1 MCTHFS
7 TRLHSWT
14 RKDVDEGVQR
24 PGPTPAKQLVRAAPL
39 PQQSGDDYGRRI
51 YGPRIAL
58 VCNEMSYACVTHT
71 THHTPPPPTLH
82 NPKPTHTY
90 ACCGALLIEEFTQLA
105 GVFQRKSG
113 ESRREKGEVGEN
125 MTRPAQTRLSQARQ
139 GRAYANLSQPSP
151 LK

>member
-51 YGPRIAL
+51 YGPHTAL

-71 THHTPPPPTLH
+71 THIPRHAHPPLHAKASGAGSGREVHGVVERRSAQRPSVDGLALPYRCAHCRALHFCAPWICKHRHTRT
-82 NPKPTHTY
+82 
-90 ACCGALLIEEFTQLA
+90 G
-105 GVFQRKSG
+105 
-113 ESRREKGEVGEN
+113 
-125 MTRPAQTRLSQARQ
+125 
-139 GRAYANLSQPSP
+139 
-151 LK
+151 